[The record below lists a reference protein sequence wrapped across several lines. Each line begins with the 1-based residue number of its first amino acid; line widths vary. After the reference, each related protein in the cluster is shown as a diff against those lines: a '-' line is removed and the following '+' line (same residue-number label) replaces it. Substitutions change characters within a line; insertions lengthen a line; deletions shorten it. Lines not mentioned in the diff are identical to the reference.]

1 MKFSDKQVDDLANK
15 IGLENVT
22 YVGPLKRL

>member
-1 MKFSDKQVDDLANK
+1 MKISDKQVDDLANK

-22 YVGPLKRL
+22 YVGPLNRL